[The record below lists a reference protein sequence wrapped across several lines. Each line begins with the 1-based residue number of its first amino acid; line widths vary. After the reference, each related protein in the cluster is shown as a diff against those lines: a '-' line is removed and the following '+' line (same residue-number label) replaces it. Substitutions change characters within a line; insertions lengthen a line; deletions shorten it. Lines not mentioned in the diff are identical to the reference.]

1 MRTRIFT
8 LLSLLLITS
17 TSLFVSAQKDVTTFL
32 GIPVDGTKSEMK
44 KKLIAKGFKPKTEDG
59 VEYLEGEFN
68 GKDVQIYIVTN
79 NNKVYR
85 LMLADK
91 LLQDEANIKI
101 RFNTLVGQFE
111 RNKRYSQGIDEKDQ
125 RIPDDEDI
133 SYEMTVHKKV
143 FEAAFYQKPDD
154 EKVDTVALRENI
166 LQAIY
171 AQYTPEQLENA
182 DDDMKRDMM
191 ISALIVAEE
200 LLRKKSVWFRIA
212 DYNGKYGINMFYDNE
227 YNHADGEDL

>member
-1 MRTRIFT
+1 MRTRILT
-8 LLSLLLITS
+8 LLILLLIS
-17 TSLFVSAQKDVTTFL
+17 SLFVSAQKDVTTFL

-133 SYEMTVHKKV
+133 YYEMTVHKKV
-143 FEAAFYQKPDD
+143 YEAAFYQKPDD

-200 LLRKKSVWFRIA
+200 LLRKKSVWFKISE
-212 DYNGKYGINMFYDNE
+212 YSGKYGINMFYDNE